1 MKKIRLK
8 AKHDRRFRTGHPWAY
23 SNELQDSPKGIEPGE
38 ALEMLDPSGKFMAW
52 GYGNPAS
59 LITFRA
65 VSRDETEQDAM
76 APAGVA
82 RRLEAAWKLR
92 HALGFEKVSHR
103 LCFGEA
109 DRLPGLIVDRYVLAD
124 HSTVLVVQAQT
135 AGADRWTRDFESVI
149 GEWRKLHRDGWL
161 DRAITIIKND
171 SSSRKIEGLQQD
183 AAKILGDAHGR
194 DLHHAKILI
203 RSAELSNPAP
213 FEFTADLMGG
223 QKTGFF
229 LDQWA
234 NIQLVLERLENWPA
248 VTGRKKIR
256 ILDLC
261 CYVGQWSAQLARYF
275 AKKGITVEVTLV
287 DASKAAL
294 QQAEKNVSAAAGSA
308 SVRIETVEGDVLH
321 DLGGLQDKA
330 FDLVIS
336 DPPALIKGR
345 KDIPVGTH
353 AYLQLHT
360 QAARLVA
367 DHGAWVACSC
377 SGLLVEESFGE
388 TLAKAARRQNRTISW
403 VARGAQAPDHP
414 VLAEFPEGRYLK
426 CWLGIAH

>member
-38 ALEMLDPSGKFMAW
+38 PLEMLDPSGAFLAR

-65 VSRDETEQDAM
+65 VSREESEQDAM

-92 HALGFEKVSHR
+92 QALGFEKASHR

-124 HSTVLVVQAQT
+124 HATALVVQAQT
-135 AGADRWTRDFESVI
+135 AGADRWTRDLAQVLA
-149 GEWRKLHRDGWL
+149 EWKKLHHDGWL
-161 DRAITIIKND
+161 ERAVVILKND
-171 SSSRKIEGLQQD
+171 SSSRKIEGLPQEP
-183 AAKILGDAHGR
+183 ARILGDATGR
-194 DLHHAKILI
+194 DLHHARILV
-203 RSAELSNPAP
+203 RSADPANPEP
-213 FEFTADLMGG
+213 LEFTADLMGG

-234 NIQLVLERLENWPA
+234 NIQLALQRLERWPA
-248 VTGRKKIR
+248 VTGRKKVR

-275 AKKGITVEVTLV
+275 SKRGIAVEVTLV

-294 QQAEKNVSAAAGSA
+294 QQAEKNARAAGA
-308 SVRIETVEGDVLH
+308 STVSLVEGDVLH
-321 DLGGLQDKA
+321 DLGPLEDRA

-367 DHGAWVACSC
+367 RGGAWVACSC
-377 SGLLVEESFGE
+377 SGLLVEDSFSE
-388 TLAKAARRQNRTISW
+388 TLAKAARRQHRQIAW
-403 VARGAQAPDHP
+403 VARGGQAPDHP

-426 CWLGIAH
+426 CWIGIAD

>member
-38 ALEMLDPSGKFMAW
+38 ALELLDPSGKFMAW

-65 VSRDETEQDAM
+65 VSREETEQDAM

-109 DRLPGLIVDRYVLAD
+109 DRLPGLIVDRYVQAD

-135 AGADRWTRDFESVI
+135 AGADRWTRDFEAVLA
-149 GEWRKLHRDGWL
+149 EWRKLHRDGWL
-161 DRAITIIKND
+161 DRVVVIIKND

-183 AAKILGDAHGR
+183 PAKILGDAHGR
-194 DLHHAKILI
+194 DLHHARILV
-203 RSAELSNPAP
+203 RSADMANPAP
-213 FEFTADLMGG
+213 LEFTADLMGG

-234 NIQLVLERLENWPA
+234 NIQLTLERLEDWPT

-261 CYVGQWSAQLARYF
+261 CYVGQWSAQLSRYF
-275 AKKGITVEVTLV
+275 SKRGISVEVTLV

-294 QQAEKNVSAAAGSA
+294 QQAEKNARAAGA
-308 SVRIETVEGDVLH
+308 TKVELVEGDVLH
-321 DLGGLQDKA
+321 DLGGLADKG

-360 QAARLVA
+360 QAARLVS
-367 DHGAWVACSC
+367 DQGAWVACSC
-377 SGLLVEESFGE
+377 SGLLIEDSFSE
-388 TLAKAARRQNRTISW
+388 TLAKAARRQNRQISW
-403 VARGAQAPDHP
+403 IARGGQAPDHP
-414 VLAEFPEGRYLK
+414 VLADFPEGRYLK
-426 CWLGIAH
+426 CWIGIAN